1 MGIGPMNSNLLD
13 KLGLKAI
20 NDMSTDELRQL
31 VSGDRQ
37 NRALVRAAGRIKRIN
52 KDKTAVK
59 THRVITLESIGLA
72 PSLIAKLRL
81 SGKSDSEIISDLK
94 SKGVIS

>member
-1 MGIGPMNSNLLD
+1 MGIGPMNSSLLD

-20 NDMSTDELRQL
+20 TELSTDELRQL

-37 NRALVRAAGRIKRIN
+37 NRVLVRAAGRIKRIN
-52 KDKTAVK
+52 KDKASVK
-59 THRVITLESIGLA
+59 VHKLVTLESIGLA
-72 PSLIAKLRL
+72 PSLIVKLRL
-81 SGKSDSEIISDLK
+81 SGKSDSEIINELK